1 MQTGNK
7 DELRKKLREKLQNKK
22 ILRSNKD
29 QKETF
34 VNDNLKKMGI
44 QNPDKFKEDLKKLNP
59 DKLNPDKLKNELKK
73 FNINL

>member
-44 QNPDKFKEDLKKLNP
+44 QDPDKFKDDLKKLNP
-59 DKLNPDKLKNELKK
+59 DKLKSELKK